1 MGGLLEPDAGWIAF
15 VVLNDY
21 ESKSCYALRFYTLST
36 VPVAV
41 IGGRVVGAFYPSC
54 SGEVNTL
61 NSVKA
66 PDYPMGAAT
75 PPAPPLLY

>member
-1 MGGLLEPDAGWIAF
+1 MLEPDAGWIAF

-21 ESKSCYALRFYTLST
+21 VSMSCYALRFDTLST

-41 IGGRVVGAFYPSC
+41 IGGKVVGAFYPNW
-54 SGEVNTL
+54 SGDVNTL

-66 PDYPMGAAT
+66 PDCPMGAAT
-75 PPAPPLLY
+75 PPAPLLLY